1 MAPALTSPQLTAS
14 SHHDQVDGDV
24 ASFDRQAFKE
34 SLAADLGVNASS
46 VLLTLRPGSVVV
58 IALIPDTSWAG
69 GVVPD
74 VEAAEIKRMGT
85 AAASAAGAVVLVEA
99 KAHKG
104 EHTLYAS
111 SPSPPPSP
119 PPSLPPSPPP
129 SPLPS
134 PASPPPSPPPS
145 PSPSVGDLDMGG
157 TAITSKSGGLEDW
170 AIGLIAVGAVL
181 AVVGVVAAIYCVRKK
196 TKQSV
201 TLSSPVTIT
210 VDRDAEDQTTGSAS
224 ADIQAVEL
232 QSEL

>member
-1 MAPALTSPQLTAS
+1 M
-14 SHHDQVDGDV
+14 DGDV

-34 SLAADLGVNASS
+34 SLAADLGVDASS

-58 IALIPDTSWAG
+58 TAVIPDTSWAG

-74 VEAAEIKRMGT
+74 IEAAEIKRMGT
-85 AAASAAGAVVLVEA
+85 AAASAAGADVLVEA
-99 KAHKG
+99 KVLKG
-104 EHTLYAS
+104 EVTLYAS
-111 SPSPPPSP
+111 SPSPPPS
-119 PPSLPPSPPP
+119 L
-129 SPLPS
+129 
-134 PASPPPSPPPS
+134 PPS
-145 PSPSVGDLDMGG
+145 PSPSVGVLDMGG

-210 VDRDAEDQTTGSAS
+210 VDRDAEDQTTGSGS
-224 ADIQAVEL
+224 ADIEAVEL
-232 QSEL
+232 ESKV

>member
-1 MAPALTSPQLTAS
+1 M
-14 SHHDQVDGDV
+14 DGDV

-58 IALIPDTSWAG
+58 TAVIPDTSWEG

-74 VEAAEIKRMGT
+74 IEAAEIKRMGT

-99 KAHKG
+99 KVLKG
-104 EHTLYAS
+104 EVTLYAS

-129 SPLPS
+129 SVL
-134 PASPPPSPPPS
+134 
-145 PSPSVGDLDMGG
+145 DDMGG
-157 TAITSKSGGLEDW
+157 TAITSKSGGVEDW

-181 AVVGVVAAIYCVRKK
+181 AVVGVVAAVYCVRKK

-210 VDRDAEDQTTGSAS
+210 VDRRDAEDQTTGSAS
-224 ADIQAVEL
+224 ADIEAVEL
-232 QSEL
+232 ESKV

>member
-1 MAPALTSPQLTAS
+1 M
-14 SHHDQVDGDV
+14 DGDV

-34 SLAADLGVNASS
+34 SLAAYLGVDASS
-46 VLLTLRPGSVVV
+46 VQLMLRPGSVVV

-74 VEAAEIKRMGT
+74 FEAAEIKRMGN
-85 AAASAAGAVVLVEA
+85 AAAKAAGAVVLVEA
-99 KAHKG
+99 KVLKG
-104 EHTLYAS
+104 EVTLYAS

-119 PPSLPPSPPP
+119 PPS
-129 SPLPS
+129 
-134 PASPPPSPPPS
+134 
-145 PSPSVGDLDMGG
+145 PSPSVGVLDDMGG

-181 AVVGVVAAIYCVRKK
+181 AVVGVVAAIYRVRKK

-210 VDRDAEDQTTGSAS
+210 VSRDAEDPTTASAS
-224 ADIQAVEL
+224 ADIEAVEL
-232 QSEL
+232 ESKVEYI

>member
-1 MAPALTSPQLTAS
+1 M
-14 SHHDQVDGDV
+14 DGDV

-58 IALIPDTSWAG
+58 IALIPDTSWEG

-74 VEAAEIKRMGT
+74 IETAEIKRMGT
-85 AAASAAGAVVLVEA
+85 AAASAAGADVLVEA
-99 KAHKG
+99 KVLKG
-104 EHTLYAS
+104 EVTLYAS
-111 SPSPPPSP
+111 SPSPPPS
-119 PPSLPPSPPP
+119 L
-129 SPLPS
+129 
-134 PASPPPSPPPS
+134 PPS
-145 PSPSVGDLDMGG
+145 PSPSVGVLDMGG

-224 ADIQAVEL
+224 ADIEAVEL
-232 QSEL
+232 ESKV

>member
-1 MAPALTSPQLTAS
+1 M
-14 SHHDQVDGDV
+14 DGDV

-34 SLAADLGVNASS
+34 SLAADLGVDASS
-46 VLLTLRPGSVVV
+46 VELMLRPGSVVV

-74 VEAAEIKRMGT
+74 FEDAKIKSMGT
-85 AAASAAGAVVLVEA
+85 AAARAAGADVLVEA
-99 KAHKG
+99 KVTKG
-104 EHTLYAS
+104 EVTLYAS
-111 SPSPPPSP
+111 SPSPPPS
-119 PPSLPPSPPP
+119 L
-129 SPLPS
+129 
-134 PASPPPSPPPS
+134 PPS
-145 PSPSVGDLDMGG
+145 PSPSVGVLDDMGG

-210 VDRDAEDQTTGSAS
+210 VDRDAEDQTTASAS
-224 ADIQAVEL
+224 ADIEAVEL
-232 QSEL
+232 ETKV

>member
-1 MAPALTSPQLTAS
+1 M
-14 SHHDQVDGDV
+14 DGDV

-58 IALIPDTSWAG
+58 TAVIPDTSWAG

-74 VEAAEIKRMGT
+74 IETAEIKRMGT

-119 PPSLPPSPPP
+119 
-129 SPLPS
+129 S
-134 PASPPPSPPPS
+134 PA
-145 PSPSVGDLDMGG
+145 VGVLDDMDG

-181 AVVGVVAAIYCVRKK
+181 AVVGVVAAVYCVCKK

-201 TLSSPVTIT
+201 TLSSPMPVTMM
-210 VDRDAEDQTTGSAS
+210 VKRDSEDPKSASAS
-224 ADIQAVEL
+224 ADIEAVEL
-232 QSEL
+232 ESKVEHI

>member
-1 MAPALTSPQLTAS
+1 M
-14 SHHDQVDGDV
+14 DGDV

-34 SLAADLGVNASS
+34 SLAADLGVDASS
-46 VLLTLRPGSVVV
+46 VELMLRPGSVVV

-74 VEAAEIKRMGT
+74 FEAAKIKSMGT
-85 AAASAAGAVVLVEA
+85 AAARAAGADVLVEA
-99 KAHKG
+99 KVTKG
-104 EHTLYAS
+104 EVTLYAS
-111 SPSPPPSP
+111 SPSPPPS
-119 PPSLPPSPPP
+119 L
-129 SPLPS
+129 
-134 PASPPPSPPPS
+134 PPS
-145 PSPSVGDLDMGG
+145 PSPSVGVLDDMGG

-210 VDRDAEDQTTGSAS
+210 VDRDAEDQTTASAS
-224 ADIQAVEL
+224 ADIEAVEL
-232 QSEL
+232 ETKV

>member
-1 MAPALTSPQLTAS
+1 M
-14 SHHDQVDGDV
+14 DGDV

-34 SLAADLGVNASS
+34 SLAADLGVDASS
-46 VLLTLRPGSVVV
+46 VELMLRPGSVVV
-58 IALIPDTSWAG
+58 IAIIPDTSWAG

-74 VEAAEIKRMGT
+74 FEDAKIKSMGT
-85 AAASAAGAVVLVEA
+85 AAARAAGADVLVEA
-99 KAHKG
+99 KVTKG
-104 EHTLYAS
+104 EVTLYAS

-119 PPSLPPSPPP
+119 PPS
-129 SPLPS
+129 
-134 PASPPPSPPPS
+134 
-145 PSPSVGDLDMGG
+145 PSPSVGVLDDMGG

-210 VDRDAEDQTTGSAS
+210 VDRDAEDQTTASAS
-224 ADIQAVEL
+224 ADIEAVEL
-232 QSEL
+232 ETKLNFA

>member
-1 MAPALTSPQLTAS
+1 M
-14 SHHDQVDGDV
+14 DGDV

-58 IALIPDTSWAG
+58 TAVIPDTSWAG

-74 VEAAEIKRMGT
+74 FEAAEIKRMGT
-85 AAASAAGAVVLVEA
+85 AAAKAAGAVVLVEA
-99 KAHKG
+99 EATKG
-104 EHTLYAS
+104 AVTLHAS
-111 SPSPPPSP
+111 
-119 PPSLPPSPPP
+119 
-129 SPLPS
+129 
-134 PASPPPSPPPS
+134 PPSPPPS
-145 PSPSVGDLDMGG
+145 PSPSVGVLDDMGG

-181 AVVGVVAAIYCVRKK
+181 AVVGVVAAIYCVCKK

-210 VDRDAEDQTTGSAS
+210 VSRDAEDPTTASAS
-224 ADIQAVEL
+224 ADIEAVEL
-232 QSEL
+232 ESKV

>member
-1 MAPALTSPQLTAS
+1 M
-14 SHHDQVDGDV
+14 DGDV

-34 SLAADLGVNASS
+34 SLAADLGVDASS
-46 VLLTLRPGSVVV
+46 VELMLRPGSVVV

-74 VEAAEIKRMGT
+74 FEDAKIKSMGT
-85 AAASAAGAVVLVEA
+85 AAARAAGADVLVEA
-99 KAHKG
+99 KVTKG
-104 EHTLYAS
+104 EVTLYAS

-119 PPSLPPSPPP
+119 PPSPS
-129 SPLPS
+129 
-134 PASPPPSPPPS
+134 PS
-145 PSPSVGDLDMGG
+145 PSPSVGVLDDMGG

-170 AIGLIAVGAVL
+170 AIGLIALFGVL

-210 VDRDAEDQTTGSAS
+210 VDRAAEDQTTASAS
-224 ADIQAVEL
+224 ADIEAVEL
-232 QSEL
+232 ETKV

>member
-1 MAPALTSPQLTAS
+1 M
-14 SHHDQVDGDV
+14 DGDV

-58 IALIPDTSWAG
+58 TAVIPDTSWEG

-74 VEAAEIKRMGT
+74 IEAAEIKRMGT

-99 KAHKG
+99 KVLKG
-104 EHTLYAS
+104 EVTLYAS

-119 PPSLPPSPPP
+119 PPS
-129 SPLPS
+129 
-134 PASPPPSPPPS
+134 
-145 PSPSVGDLDMGG
+145 PSPSVGVLDDMGG

-181 AVVGVVAAIYCVRKK
+181 AVVGVVAAVYCVRKK

-210 VDRDAEDQTTGSAS
+210 VDRRDAEDQTTGSAS
-224 ADIQAVEL
+224 ADIEAVEL
-232 QSEL
+232 ESKV

>member
-1 MAPALTSPQLTAS
+1 M
-14 SHHDQVDGDV
+14 DGDV
-24 ASFDRQAFKE
+24 ASFDHQAFKE

-58 IALIPDTSWAG
+58 TAVIPDTSWAG

-74 VEAAEIKRMGT
+74 IETAEIKRMGT
-85 AAASAAGAVVLVEA
+85 AAASAAGADVLVEA
-99 KAHKG
+99 KATK
-104 EHTLYAS
+104 EEVTLYAS

-119 PPSLPPSPPP
+119 PPS
-129 SPLPS
+129 
-134 PASPPPSPPPS
+134 
-145 PSPSVGDLDMGG
+145 PSPSVGVLDMGG

-181 AVVGVVAAIYCVRKK
+181 AVVGVVAAVYCVRKK

-210 VDRDAEDQTTGSAS
+210 VDRDAEDQTTGSGS
-224 ADIQAVEL
+224 ADIEAVEL
-232 QSEL
+232 ESKV

>member
-1 MAPALTSPQLTAS
+1 M
-14 SHHDQVDGDV
+14 DGDV

-34 SLAADLGVNASS
+34 SLAADLGVDASS

-58 IALIPDTSWAG
+58 TAVIPDTSWAG

-74 VEAAEIKRMGT
+74 IETADIKKMGN

-99 KAHKG
+99 KALKG
-104 EHTLYAS
+104 EVTLYAS

-119 PPSLPPSPPP
+119 PPS
-129 SPLPS
+129 
-134 PASPPPSPPPS
+134 
-145 PSPSVGDLDMGG
+145 PSPSVGVLDDMGG
-157 TAITSKSGGLEDW
+157 TAITSKSGGVEDW

-181 AVVGVVAAIYCVRKK
+181 AVVGVVAAVYCVCKK

-210 VDRDAEDQTTGSAS
+210 VDRDAEDQTTGSGS
-224 ADIQAVEL
+224 ADIEAVEL
-232 QSEL
+232 ESKV